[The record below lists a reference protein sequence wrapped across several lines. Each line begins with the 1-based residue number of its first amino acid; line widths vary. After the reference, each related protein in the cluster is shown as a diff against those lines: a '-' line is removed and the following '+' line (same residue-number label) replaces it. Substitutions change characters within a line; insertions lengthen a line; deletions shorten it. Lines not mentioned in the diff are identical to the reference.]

1 MVGFGVQE
9 NDPPDQSMDDPPASS
24 VYGEVSELTFL
35 PVLTAALQ
43 GATPISDIRGFTS
56 SLPLYPYHK
65 ILE

>member
-1 MVGFGVQE
+1 MVGFGREE
-9 NDPPDQSMDDPPASS
+9 NDPPDQSTDDPPTAS

-43 GATPISDIRGFTS
+43 EATLITDIRGFTA

-65 ILE
+65 ILD